1 MEARIINGDNK
12 TMKDILQSKT
22 EGSWIYENR
31 KLRERLGIE
40 DEIMKANRYAVKQDA
55 KKKVKEE
62 FKNRMNAEMEGKS
75 KMKYYFIQ

>member
-31 KLRERLGIE
+31 KQRERLGIE

-62 FKNRMNAEMEGKS
+62 FKNRINAEMEGKS